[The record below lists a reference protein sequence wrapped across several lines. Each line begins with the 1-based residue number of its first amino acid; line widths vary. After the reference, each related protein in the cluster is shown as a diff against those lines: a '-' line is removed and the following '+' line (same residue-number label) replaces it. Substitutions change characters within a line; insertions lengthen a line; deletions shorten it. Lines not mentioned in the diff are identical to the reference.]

1 MDWVQW
7 LIVGITATIIG
18 AIIFFVVTDS
28 DALSC
33 PEGQH
38 LVTTGYIPIQSGK
51 TWIMVPQ
58 YDCQY

>member
-7 LIVGITATIIG
+7 VIVGLTAAIIG
-18 AIIFFVVTDS
+18 AIIFFVVTEP

-38 LVTTGYIPIQSGK
+38 LVTTGYIPIMSGK
-51 TWIMVPQ
+51 TIIMVPQ